1 MIHLSGVMY
10 SGKRNSWSS
19 KGTRRGEFSTQD
31 TDCGSVEEVERGM
44 IRVVNLDLMGGVLER
59 IVVFVVYFRFFL
71 LVVSGCTGGYGDLE
85 ERVRCVFMRG
95 RDLEPSRIRRK
106 QKFDLS
112 EDSISAFRFLWS
124 LNGQWPISKN
134 KGIPPL

>member
-59 IVVFVVYFRFFL
+59 IVVFVVYFRFFC
-71 LVVSGCTGGYGDLE
+71 S
-85 ERVRCVFMRG
+85 
-95 RDLEPSRIRRK
+95 
-106 QKFDLS
+106 
-112 EDSISAFRFLWS
+112 S
-124 LNGQWPISKN
+124 LADVQVGMATLKSVC
-134 KGIPPL
+134 GACL